1 MTDHTV
7 PGRDVCHVRPNLKH
21 NSTRLVAKQM
31 RKEFVRAFDTI
42 NLPDLRTTDA
52 RGVDLDQ
59 HLPAFEHGDFDFI
72 DDQRLALLNQNGG
85 GCLQSPKPLDPFTLT
100 ETRGHKGV
108 IGLEKAG
115 IRTC

>member
-31 RKEFVRAFDTI
+31 RKEFVRTFDTI
-42 NLPDLRTTDA
+42 NLTDLRTTNA

-59 HLPAFEHGDFDFI
+59 HLPAFERGDFNFI
-72 DDQRLALLNQNGG
+72 DDQRLALFDQNGG
-85 GCLQSPKPLDPFTLT
+85 G
-100 ETRGHKGV
+100 
-108 IGLEKAG
+108 
-115 IRTC
+115 